1 VDAEA
6 GTPPGTTTNYF
17 RTRADLLG
25 GLAVRIFERIGPS
38 PERLAELSEPAP
50 SVELFATYIRDIVER
65 LLGARELTLA
75 LFELRI
81 EAARNPTMAGLIGA
95 TLRNGFEADVAF
107 NAARGLPGGPVEI
120 ALMHYAVDGMILDQ
134 LSTPIAPGLTTDQVV
149 DSLVRRIMS
158 STATPG

>member
-1 VDAEA
+1 
-6 GTPPGTTTNYF
+6 
-17 RTRADLLG
+17 
-25 GLAVRIFERIGPS
+25 
-38 PERLAELSEPAP
+38 
-50 SVELFATYIRDIVER
+50 VER

-81 EAARNPTMAGLIGA
+81 EAARNPTMAGLIGV

-158 STATPG
+158 SPVTPG